1 VPDAATYDVRMAG
14 GGGDGRSV
22 AEKVFAIA
30 DAFQGREDLSLS
42 EIAARANLPLST
54 AHRLVAEWV
63 EWGGLVRGDDGRYR
77 VGMRLWR
84 LGVRQPTAMRLRR
97 IAMPYLEDL
106 LEATTEH
113 VHLAVRD
120 GLGAIYLERL
130 SGTDAVS
137 AISDVGSRLPLHAT
151 GVGLVLLA
159 HAPSEVFDEVLASNP
174 RKYLP
179 NTLTEERELRRRLAE
194 IRSFGISTSVEEL
207 TRGAFSVAA
216 PVRDASGEVVA
227 AVSIIA
233 HVERR
238 GEPQFALGVRM
249 AARGISSALGYR
261 PAGE

>member
-1 VPDAATYDVRMAG
+1 MAG

-22 AEKVFAIA
+22 AQRLFAIA
-30 DAFQGREDLSLS
+30 DAFQGREDLALS
-42 EIAARANLPLST
+42 EIAARTGLPLST

-63 EWGGLVRGDDGRYR
+63 AWGGLIRGDDGRYR
-77 VGMRLWR
+77 IGMRIWR
-84 LGVRQPTAMRLRR
+84 LGVRQPTALRLRR

-106 LEATTEH
+106 LDATSEH

-130 SGTDAVS
+130 SKPDSVS
-137 AISDVGSRLPLHAT
+137 VISDVGSRLPLHAT

-159 HAPSEVFDEVLASNP
+159 HAPAEVFDQVLASNP
-174 RKYLP
+174 RKFLP

-194 IRSFGISTSVEEL
+194 IRSLGLSTSVEEL
-207 TRGAFSVAA
+207 TAGAFSVAA

-233 HVERR
+233 DVARR
-238 GEPQFALGVRM
+238 REPQFALGVRM
-249 AARGISSALGYR
+249 AARGISAALGYR
-261 PAGE
+261 PASD

>member
-1 VPDAATYDVRMAG
+1 MSG
-14 GGGDGRSV
+14 GGADSRSV
-22 AEKVFAIA
+22 AEKLFAIA
-30 DAFQGREDLSLS
+30 DAFVGRESLSLS
-42 EIAARANLPLST
+42 DIASRAALPLST
-54 AHRLVAEWV
+54 AHRLVGEWV

-84 LGVRQPTAMRLRR
+84 LGVRQPTALRLRR

-106 LEATTEH
+106 LESTGEH

-130 SGTDAVS
+130 SGAGAVA

-159 HAPSEVFDEVLASNP
+159 HAPSEVFDEVLASQP
-174 RKYLP
+174 RKFLP
-179 NTLTEERELRRRLAE
+179 NTLTQERELRRRLAE

-207 TRGAFSVAA
+207 TRGAFSIAA
-216 PVRDASGEVVA
+216 PVRDATGEVVA
-227 AVSIIA
+227 AVSVIA

-261 PAGE
+261 PTGE